1 MVSDI
6 RHCELM
12 VQREEQ
18 RAAEAPTPEAAESH
32 LQLAMLYRT
41 QCKILRDRFQDE
53 GPPAAADDSPSG

>member
-1 MVSDI
+1 MMSDI

-12 VQREEQ
+12 VQREER

-41 QCKILRDRFQDE
+41 QCKILQDRFQGGE
-53 GPPAAADDSPSG
+53 TPSPANRHDFN